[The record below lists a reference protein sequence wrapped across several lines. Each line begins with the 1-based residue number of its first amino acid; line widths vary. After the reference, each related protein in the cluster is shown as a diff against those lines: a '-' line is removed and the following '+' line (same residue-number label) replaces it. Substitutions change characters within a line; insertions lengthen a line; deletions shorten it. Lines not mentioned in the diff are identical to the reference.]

1 MRTRQDRALQI
12 YCNCLDMGCG
22 FIWAADNVLVLSPTP
37 DGAGKPHPAL
47 QSVIDRYQ
55 DIFCELVPRHGVAPD
70 RLRPA
75 PVAGATN
82 ADGDKMGIIRKA
94 VTNAEKNVTRKK
106 AYAKQRRKPPV
117 RKPSRLT
124 VGYYEIIEP

>member
-1 MRTRQDRALQI
+1 MKTRQQRATDI
-12 YCNCLDMGCG
+12 YANALDMGCG
-22 FIWAADNVLVLSPTP
+22 FIWAADNVLVLAPTP
-37 DGAGKPHPAL
+37 DGKGRPHPVL
-47 QSVIDRYQ
+47 QQVCDRFQ
-55 DIFCELVPRHGVAPD
+55 PELCALVPRHGVQPD
-70 RLRPA
+70 RLRPQ
-75 PVAGATN
+75 ATP
-82 ADGDKMGIIRKA
+82 DDTGDKMGIIRKA